1 MHAAKFEAYMHPPCC
16 QSSHQVKAVESAHF
30 SFCAMEHAV
39 AEVRHARWTPFNEK
53 LLAIKGSY
61 EHVAYSKLT
70 WNQVKQ
76 GFVRTERHTFRHAKT
91 PQEEIQ
97 CVYDDMQVFKTPH
110 GSPEQ
115 GKAMTL
121 QQFIAPIVISL
132 AKRNKRLKISFE
144 DGVNGNDVCAEGH
157 CEFEFES
164 PIDNKRF
171 RIVDMKTRDV
181 DQAQCESLANVERL
195 PAQTILTDFKTWHFY
210 RSERYL
216 RGQSRRFSG
225 Y

>member
-1 MHAAKFEAYMHPPCC
+1 
-16 QSSHQVKAVESAHF
+16 
-30 SFCAMEHAV
+30 MEHTV
-39 AEVRHARWTPFNEK
+39 AEVRHARWTSFNEK
-53 LLAIKGSY
+53 VQAIEGSY

-110 GSPEQ
+110 SSPEQ
-115 GKAMTL
+115 GKEMTSK
-121 QQFIAPIVISL
+121 QFIAPIVISL
-132 AKRNKRLKISFE
+132 TKWNKRLKISFE
-144 DGVNGNDVCAEGH
+144 GGVNGNDVCAEGH
-157 CEFEFES
+157 CEFES

-171 RIVDMKTRDV
+171 RIVDMKTSDV
-181 DQAQCESLANVERL
+181 DQAKYELANVERL